1 MFSLEILRL
10 KEKSKIC
17 SKWKNFL
24 PLDFTIF
31 VTLINHG
38 SGDCTSGRSMMEISL
53 GSNPR
58 TDSGCLQSKIAA
70 NLFLLGVG
78 LFLITCKRTA

>member
-1 MFSLEILRL
+1 MLSLEILRL

-31 VTLINHG
+31 LTLINIG
-38 SGDCTSGRSMMEISL
+38 SGGGASGRAMISL
-53 GSNPR
+53 GRGVQLP
-58 TDSGCLQSKIAA
+58 SGLRRC
-70 NLFLLGVG
+70 F
-78 LFLITCKRTA
+78 